1 MIVLS
6 NRWENNRILF
16 VNKKSIIEGNNLKGL
31 KKILKDLSFLI
42 YQMKET
48 NIYYKVFRSYCYSIT
63 IYIFILI

>member
-6 NRWENNRILF
+6 NRWENNRFLF

-42 YQMKET
+42 YQIG
-48 NIYYKVFRSYCYSIT
+48 N
-63 IYIFILI
+63 